1 MFISD
6 DFAIRK
12 CVHLKIKTDH
22 WAPFRS
28 ELFRRRLSIQETFD
42 EFAALISQGDPNL
55 LKILDK
61 IVYKKN
67 KERMESMLGNVPKE
81 ISDARFVK
89 PIQKEVPNFSSKAE
103 SELFDMFEKVNPF
116 NKGEER

>member
-1 MFISD
+1 MFVAD

-12 CVHLKIKTDH
+12 CVHLKIKTEN
-22 WAPFRS
+22 WSPLRS
-28 ELFRRRLSIQETFD
+28 ELHRRRLSIQETFN

-67 KERMESMLGNVPKE
+67 RERMESMLGTVPKE
-81 ISDARFVK
+81 IGDARFVR
-89 PIQKEVPNFSSKAE
+89 PVPKENLTLTAKAE

-116 NKGEER
+116 NKGEE